1 MSISLS
7 DADQIALSGRNA
19 LHFRAEPNVSSTS
32 TTETAEGSV
41 LTDKTPIEK
50 NRPGKP
56 FQITS
61 NMWPR
66 KGTGREMKKSAC
78 RSSIHGV
85 EMRKL
90 DEPHLLAGQTGLF
103 AAKCFVQC
111 DIVGEYCGEVVPS
124 MHGREYKAVLEE
136 KTIFPLGVDSQRYGN
151 ECRAINHYENI
162 AALPNVVMKTCYV
175 DQLPRV
181 MIVCKRDVKV
191 GEEFL
196 LDYGD
201 AYVHAFLR
209 DNQGGLRGSSTPV
222 AWTEMAGSSSIGD

>member
-1 MSISLS
+1 MSTYLS
-7 DADQIALSGRNA
+7 DSDQNALSGRNA
-19 LHFRAEPNVSSTS
+19 LHFRAEPDVSVASKTDK
-32 TTETAEGSV
+32 TTETI
-41 LTDKTPIEK
+41 TDETPIEGH
-50 NRPGKP
+50 RAEKP
-56 FQITS
+56 IQITS

-66 KGTGREMKKSAC
+66 KGTGKEMRKGAY

-85 EMRKL
+85 EMRQL
-90 DEPHLLAGQTGLF
+90 DESHLLAGQTGLF
-103 AAKCFVQC
+103 AATCFVQC

-136 KTIFPLGVDSQRYGN
+136 NATFPLGVDSQRYGN

-175 DQLPRV
+175 DQLPRL
-181 MIVCKRDVKV
+181 MIVCKRDIAI

-201 AYVHAFLR
+201 AYVNAFLQG
-209 DNQGGLRGSSTPV
+209 NQGDLIGSSTPIS
-222 AWTEMAGSSSIGD
+222 WSEMAGSSTIGDE